1 MSINSN
7 LTNNNQ
13 DWNTDKLIEFSENLG
28 KAYSPGLNSAKSKY
42 QADVWT
48 TEKLINMSRH
58 LSAAYGVYF

>member
-7 LTNNNQ
+7 VTDNNQ
-13 DWNTDKLIEFSENLG
+13 DWNTARLIELSDHLG
-28 KAYSPGLNSAKSKY
+28 KANNLGLNSAKSKY

-58 LSAAYGVYF
+58 LSAAYGVFF

>member
-7 LTNNNQ
+7 VTNNNQ
-13 DWNTDKLIEFSENLG
+13 DWNTAKLIELSENLG
-28 KAYSPGLNSAKSKY
+28 KAYSPGLNLAKSEH